1 MKELARYLLKN
12 AYIDFEGG
20 IALDEV
26 REYLREDDSREAR
39 MLLAKLINDG
49 GVDELMVTIADC
61 LREYIPTG
69 IREETVED
77 QLRIYS
83 ES

>member
-1 MKELARYLLKN
+1 MKELARYLLQN
-12 AYIDFEGG
+12 AYIDFQGG

-26 REYLREDDSREAR
+26 REYLREEDSRESR
-39 MLLAKLINDG
+39 LLLAKLIDEG
-49 GVDELMVTIADC
+49 GVDELMLTVADC
-61 LREYIPTG
+61 LREFIPTG
-69 IREETVED
+69 IQEETIQE

>member
-1 MKELARYLLKN
+1 VKELARYLLQN
-12 AYIDFEGG
+12 AYIDFQGG

-26 REYLREDDSREAR
+26 REYLRKEDSRESR
-39 MLLAKLINDG
+39 LLLAKLIDEG
-49 GVDELMVTIADC
+49 GVDELMLTVADC
-61 LREYIPTG
+61 LREFIPTG
-69 IREETVED
+69 IQEETIQE

>member
-1 MKELARYLLKN
+1 MKELARYLLQN
-12 AYIDFEGG
+12 AYIDFQGG

-26 REYLREDDSREAR
+26 REYLRKEDSRESR
-39 MLLAKLINDG
+39 LLLAKLIDEG
-49 GVDELMVTIADC
+49 GVDELMLTVADC
-61 LREYIPTG
+61 LREFIPTG
-69 IREETVED
+69 IQEETIQE